1 MQDKLIMKKN
11 VASASS
17 GSAINSNKDAEGG
30 GSSHKVDGGS
40 VFHAKLRTNACE
52 TSMNE
57 TMGSMKNYVDA
68 LVQFCC
74 AGHQTA
80 DQLAKLLSPTIYS
93 EISRQ
98 FVDVT
103 KEVET
108 AVKME
113 GAQVKA
119 DAEMFWSQL
128 GRSYEGENNNKT
140 STVSQDVE
148 VRIYDRSYIFNN
160 NCHNSTNSNTCIP
173 KVKLFL
179 FH

>member
-1 MQDKLIMKKN
+1 MMKKN
-11 VASASS
+11 GASASS

-80 DQLAKLLSPTIYS
+80 DQLANLLSPTIYS
-93 EISRQ
+93 EIARQ
-98 FVDVT
+98 FVVVT

-148 VRIYDRSYIFNN
+148 VSLHTQNVFMSHSDGFCQLCQFSRSIV
-160 NCHNSTNSNTCIP
+160 HMKISI
-173 KVKLFL
+173 
-179 FH
+179 